1 MPRVRTHPGEVLK
14 EEFLVPLSM
23 SAHELAEAIGVPA
36 NRISDIVR
44 ERRSVTADTAL
55 RLADQFGTTPQ
66 FWLNLQM
73 AHDLSKAEAA
83 RDAAPRRMLS
93 AQHDAGYVKSKK
105 ADASPKTVARSSLGA
120 RNDRRPKSKR

>member
-14 EEFLVPLSM
+14 EEFLAPLGM
-23 SAHELAEAIGVPA
+23 SARQVADAIGVPA

-55 RLADQFGTTPQ
+55 RLAEHFDTTPQ

-73 AHDLSKAEAA
+73 AHDLSKAEVDREAS
-83 RDAAPRRMLS
+83 PRRMLV
-93 AQHDAGYVKSKK
+93 AQHDSGYVTKS
-105 ADASPKTVARSSLGA
+105 ADQRAKTAARSSRGDKK
-120 RNDRRPKSKR
+120 DRRPKRKR